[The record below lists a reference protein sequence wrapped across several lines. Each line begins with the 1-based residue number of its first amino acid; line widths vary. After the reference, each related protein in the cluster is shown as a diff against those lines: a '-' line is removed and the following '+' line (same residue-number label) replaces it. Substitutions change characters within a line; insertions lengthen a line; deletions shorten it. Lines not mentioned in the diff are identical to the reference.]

1 MESGAGTL
9 PQGELPLEI
18 APEGA
23 TVGAMNILE
32 ELQWRGLLADC
43 TDAAE
48 LAKRVSPGPITLYCG
63 FDPTADSLHAGNLVP
78 LLALRRFQLLGHHP
92 LPLAGGATGSI
103 GDPSGKT
110 QERQLL
116 TKEILASNIA
126 KVKQQLRRLL
136 DFDCAQNPA
145 HLLDNADWTAP
156 VSYLD
161 FLRDIGKHFS
171 VNQMVAK
178 ESVRAR
184 MEDREAGISYTEFS
198 YMLLQAFDFY
208 MLCRDRN
215 CELQIGG
222 SDQWGNITAGIDLTR
237 KKLGRTVFGLTL
249 PLITNADG
257 TKFGKTAAG
266 AVWLD
271 PARTSVYKFYQFW
284 IRTDDR
290 DVARYLKYFTFLT
303 QEEIAALEKQ
313 HAENPGARTAHKALA
328 KAVTD
333 LVHGEEA
340 RKAVQAASEALFG
353 VDLINPKVS
362 QKEHLGQSL
371 DSVKAELRQ
380 GSEAVAPT
388 AGEPLIGVNPKSSLK
403 RLFEQSPDQVK
414 AELRQ
419 SNEAVAPAA
428 GEPLIGVNPKASLK
442 QLFEQSP
449 DQVKAE
455 LLFDSIVEDLP
466 HVEIG
471 RMKLEG
477 AGQPLVELLVLA
489 GLCPSKGQAR
499 KDVEG
504 GGVYIN
510 NQREASFQRA
520 VTIKDLL
527 FGKHLLLRKGKRNY
541 VVLTAK

>member
-1 MESGAGTL
+1 
-9 PQGELPLEI
+9 
-18 APEGA
+18 
-23 TVGAMNILE
+23 MNILD

-43 TDAAE
+43 TDPQE
-48 LAKRVSPGPITLYCG
+48 LAKRVSSGPITVYCG
-63 FDPTADSLHAGNLVP
+63 FDPTADSLHVGNLVP

-103 GDPSGKT
+103 GDPSGRT

-116 TKEILASNIA
+116 TKEVLAGNIA
-126 KVKQQLRRLL
+126 KVKQQLGRLL
-136 DFDCAQNPA
+136 DFDSPANPA
-145 HLLDNADWTAP
+145 RLLDNSTWTAP

-208 MLCRDRN
+208 VLCRDYQ

-237 KKLGRTVFGLTL
+237 KKLGRAVYGLTL

-271 PARTSVYKFYQFW
+271 PARTSVYRFYQYW

-290 DVARYLKYFTFLT
+290 DVVRYLKYFTFLGRD
-303 QEEIAALEKQ
+303 EIAALEQQ
-313 HAENPGARTAHKALA
+313 HAGNPGARAAHKALA
-328 KAVTD
+328 RAVTD
-333 LVHGEEA
+333 LIHGADATAEA
-340 RKAVQAASEALFG
+340 VRASEILFG
-353 VDLINPKVS
+353 GDLAGI
-362 QKEHLGQSL
+362 
-371 DSVKAELRQ
+371 
-380 GSEAVAPT
+380 SEATFNEIVGEVPT
-388 AGEPLIGVNPKSSLK
+388 K
-403 RLFEQSPDQVK
+403 
-414 AELRQ
+414 
-419 SNEAVAPAA
+419 
-428 GEPLIGVNPKASLK
+428 
-442 QLFEQSP
+442 
-449 DQVKAE
+449 
-455 LLFDSIVEDLP
+455 
-466 HVEIG
+466 EIG
-471 RMKLEG
+471 KGELSG
-477 AGQPLVELLVLA
+477 AGKPLVELLVHS

-499 KDVEG
+499 KDIEG
-504 GGVYIN
+504 GGAYVN
-510 NQREASFQRA
+510 NRREASVQRM
-520 VTIKDLL
+520 VTAADLL